1 MNFKGIHVKI
11 NQYVLMNGNGMEEQR
26 INKYLSAIGFC
37 SRREAD
43 RLIESG
49 KVIVD
54 GKVAECGMKVTG
66 SEDIT
71 VNGKRPVVEDEKIIL
86 ALNKPVGIVCTSFK
100 GDKDNVIDFINYPK
114 RVYPIGRLDKNSEG
128 LLLLTNQGDLVNKIM
143 KASTYHEKEYQ
154 VTVDKPVTPEFIQK
168 MSAGVWLEELEV
180 TTRKCKIKRTGMYT
194 FDIVLTQGL
203 NRQIRRMC
211 EALGYRVR
219 KLKRVRIMNVLL
231 GDLPVGK
238 YRKLSEKEIKG
249 LYNV

>member
-1 MNFKGIHVKI
+1 
-11 NQYVLMNGNGMEEQR
+11 MEALR

-49 KVIVD
+49 KVFVN
-54 GKVAECGMKVTG
+54 GKVAECGMKVDGT
-66 SEDIT
+66 EDII

-100 GDKDNVIDFINYPK
+100 GDKDNVIDFMKYPK
-114 RVYPIGRLDKNSEG
+114 RIYPIGRLDKNSEG
-128 LLLLTNQGDLVNKIM
+128 LLLLTNQGDLVNAIL
-143 KASTYHEKEYQ
+143 KASNYHEKEYQ
-154 VTVDKPVTPEFIQK
+154 VTVDKPITPEFIQK
-168 MSAGVWLEELEV
+168 MSSGVRLEELDV
-180 TTRKCKIKRTGMYT
+180 TTRKCAVKRTGMYS

-219 KLKRVRIMNVLL
+219 KLKRIRIMNVLL

-238 YRKLSEKEIKG
+238 YRRLSEKEIKD
-249 LYNV
+249 LYRLSK

>member
-1 MNFKGIHVKI
+1 
-11 NQYVLMNGNGMEEQR
+11 MEEQR

-49 KVIVD
+49 KVLVD
-54 GKVAECGMKVTG
+54 GHIAECGMKVNGT
-66 SEDIT
+66 EDIT
-71 VNGKRPVVEDEKIIL
+71 VNGKRPQVEEEKIIL

-100 GDKDNVIDFINYPK
+100 GDRDNVIDFIKYSK

-128 LLLLTNQGDLVNKIM
+128 LLLLTNQGDLVNRIM
-143 KASTYHEKEYQ
+143 KASNYHEKEYQ
-154 VTVDKPVTPEFIQK
+154 VVVDRPITPEFIES
-168 MSAGVWLEELEV
+168 MSSGVYIEELGIK
-180 TTRKCKIKRTGMYT
+180 TRKCKVVKTGLRS

-211 EALGYRVR
+211 EALGFRVK

-231 GDLPVGK
+231 GDLPVGR
-238 YRKLSEKEIKG
+238 YRKLTSKEIKD
-249 LYNV
+249 LYKLSE

>member
-1 MNFKGIHVKI
+1 
-11 NQYVLMNGNGMEEQR
+11 MEEQR

-49 KVIVD
+49 KVTVN
-54 GKVAECGMKVTG
+54 GKTAECGMKVSG
-66 SEDIT
+66 NEDII
-71 VNGKRPVVEDEKIIL
+71 VNGKKPVVEEERIVL

-100 GDKDNVIDFINYPK
+100 GDRDNVIDFIKYPK
-114 RVYPIGRLDKNSEG
+114 RIYPVGRLDKNSEG
-128 LLLLTNQGDLVNKIM
+128 LLLLTNQGDLVNRIM

-154 VTVDKPVTPEFIQK
+154 VTVDKPITPEFIQK
-168 MSAGVWLEELEV
+168 MSSGVRLEELNTV
-180 TTRKCKIKRTGMYT
+180 TRKCQVKRTGMYT

-219 KLKRVRIMNVLL
+219 KLKRVRIMNILL

-238 YRKLSEKEIKG
+238 YRRLNEKEIRD
-249 LYNV
+249 LYRLSK

>member
-1 MNFKGIHVKI
+1 
-11 NQYVLMNGNGMEEQR
+11 MEPQR

-43 RLIESG
+43 RLIEQG

-66 SEDIT
+66 SEDIIID
-71 VNGKRPVVEDEKIIL
+71 GKRPKVEDEKIVL

-100 GDKDNVIDFINYPK
+100 GDKDNVIKFMNYPK
-114 RVYPIGRLDKNSEG
+114 RIYPIGRLDKNSEG
-128 LLLLTNQGDLVNKIM
+128 LLLLTNQGDLVNRIM
-143 KASTYHEKEYQ
+143 KASNYHEKEYQ
-154 VTVDKPVTPEFIQK
+154 VVVDKPITSEFLQG
-168 MSAGVWLEELEV
+168 MSNGVYLEELDV
-180 TTRKCKIKRTGMYT
+180 TTRKCVVRKTGLQAFT
-194 FDIVLTQGL
+194 IILTQGY

-219 KLKRVRIMNVLL
+219 KLRRVRIMNIVL

-238 YRKLSEKEIKG
+238 YRNLTEQELKELYRLSG
-249 LYNV
+249 NGR